1 MMSTYPN
8 SCDGPAGMENEMDLN
23 QGFSSR
29 SVARVVKE
37 GIIAESLTRTPEPR
51 LTSASCCEL

>member
-1 MMSTYPN
+1 MSTYPN
-8 SCDGPAGMENEMDLN
+8 GGMENEMDLN

-29 SVARVVKE
+29 SVPRVVKE
-37 GIIAESLTRTPEPR
+37 GIIAESLTHTREPR